1 MINKER
7 LRETILKLLS
17 INSPSK
23 KEGVIASFLKE
34 KLASLGFDVWED
46 SAGSIVQGEVGNII
60 GKRKGKGI
68 PILFNAHM
76 DTIAPTE
83 GMRIRI
89 EDGIIKQEGASVL
102 GGDDKAGV
110 AAILEAVEAI
120 IEKGIPHPPLEVVFT
135 ISEETGLEG
144 AKALDVSQL
153 EAKAG
158 FVLDGGEP
166 QVAIISA
173 PSHEQVTFFVRGK
186 SAHAGVHPEE
196 GINAIQLAAK
206 AISKMRIGRID
217 EETTANIGVIK
228 GGKARNIVPDF
239 VEVLG
244 EARSRNEEK
253 LRRQVEHMISCF
265 EEVRKE
271 GGDVIWKVE
280 REYNAFRLTSDSL
293 PVQLLLSAGKRAGL
307 SLRLEDGGGGS
318 DANVFNER
326 GIPSLIMGA
335 GAHKPHSP
343 EETINLQELESSALL
358 LYNIAIEAVNVE

>member
-1 MINKER
+1 
-7 LRETILKLLS
+7 
-17 INSPSK
+17 
-23 KEGVIASFLKE
+23 
-34 KLASLGFDVWED
+34 
-46 SAGSIVQGEVGNII
+46 
-60 GKRKGKGI
+60 
-68 PILFNAHM
+68 
-76 DTIAPTE
+76 
-83 GMRIRI
+83 MRIRI

-206 AISKMRIGRID
+206 AIAKMRIGRID

-253 LRRQVEHMISCF
+253 LKRQVEHMISCF
-265 EEVRKE
+265 EEVKKE

-358 LYNIAIEAVNVE
+358 LYNIAVEAVKL